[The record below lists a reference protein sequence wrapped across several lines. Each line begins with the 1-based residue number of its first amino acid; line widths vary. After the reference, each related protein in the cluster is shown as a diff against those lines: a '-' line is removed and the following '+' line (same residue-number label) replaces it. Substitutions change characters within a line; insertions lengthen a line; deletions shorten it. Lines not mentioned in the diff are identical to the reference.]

1 MCSEPDEIV
10 GSGWF
15 TKRLGIQIG
24 ARYQPEGLHIH
35 QEYAEDGKA
44 AQDVEQPDPGVLLR
58 SCCRLSRYRRLHC
71 ISPLLW
77 FSPHGQGTGMRC
89 GKFRR
94 PHEAHT
100 RERPWTKAPMTGN
113 GAQTFRLD
121 AAIEDRSGES
131 AMTSKKLE
139 QIASDGADFHDF
151 RDVVPQHVLD
161 PHLQRRRRRGA
172 SGAGALHPQVHHAA
186 LEPLKDDVAP
196 ILRHRRTHAGVE
208 EFLDLRRHLVSF
220 TMLRVARVRLA
231 LQQRLS
237 GDKVLHDYAE
247 DARLEQKPLALIVLA
262 DRDESVTEENPG
274 YAVDLEQPPRERRA
288 LGFFLRRKAGSAFR
302 HHRAAGQELESRR
315 VRRLLGLNEHQGAPV
330 VLPVTS

>member
-1 MCSEPDEIV
+1 MEGTLEFGGRNLGALRHEQQPRTEEHRKDRDELFIDQKMCSEPDEIV

-77 FSPHGQGTGMRC
+77 FSTHRQGTGMRC

-131 AMTSKKLE
+131 AMTSKSWSRSR
-139 QIASDGADFHDF
+139 QMARTSTT
-151 RDVVPQHVLD
+151 
-161 PHLQRRRRRGA
+161 
-172 SGAGALHPQVHHAA
+172 SG
-186 LEPLKDDVAP
+186 
-196 ILRHRRTHAGVE
+196 
-208 EFLDLRRHLVSF
+208 
-220 TMLRVARVRLA
+220 M
-231 LQQRLS
+231 
-237 GDKVLHDYAE
+237 
-247 DARLEQKPLALIVLA
+247 
-262 DRDESVTEENPG
+262 
-274 YAVDLEQPPRERRA
+274 
-288 LGFFLRRKAGSAFR
+288 
-302 HHRAAGQELESRR
+302 
-315 VRRLLGLNEHQGAPV
+315 
-330 VLPVTS
+330 